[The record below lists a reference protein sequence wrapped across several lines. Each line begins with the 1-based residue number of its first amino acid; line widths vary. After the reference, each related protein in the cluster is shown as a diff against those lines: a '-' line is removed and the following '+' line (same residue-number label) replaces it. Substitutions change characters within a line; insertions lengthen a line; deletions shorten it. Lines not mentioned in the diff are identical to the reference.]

1 MPRRLRR
8 RPLPGWRDPELVH
21 RELAADAPVS
31 AWLDSGIDASS
42 GTSVI
47 AVPRDGAALLVA
59 DDATPP
65 AAVFARLRAE
75 LGDPDLDPDDDG
87 DGDAAA
93 TPLGWIGW
101 FGYEFGARALAL
113 PAAPTGAPAAALF
126 FAERAVVFDHGARTM
141 RLEWLEDA
149 ADPGFVAAQASW
161 SERTA
166 AAIAALPGATLD
178 LDPAPAVPA
187 RVARP
192 RWRHS
197 PAAYRRRIRACQ
209 EAIARGDAYQL
220 CLTNRIDVDGRFDPV
235 ELYRRLRRTS
245 RSHHGGLLRFDG
257 TALVSA
263 SPEQFLLVEPGGL
276 VSTKPMKGTR
286 PRHPDPDRD
295 AALRAELLA
304 SEKERAE
311 NLMIVDL
318 MRNDL
323 SRVAELGSVRVSGL
337 HTVEEYPHVH
347 QLVSTVSARLRPGL
361 GAVDA
366 VAAAFPAGSMTGAPK
381 ESAMRI
387 LHELEAGERGVY
399 SGAFG
404 TLSVDGG
411 ADLAMVIRS
420 IVVTPEGASIGTGGG
435 ITALSVPEEEVEE
448 TRVKARALLDALGAA
463 PDAAIE

>member
-1 MPRRLRR
+1 
-8 RPLPGWRDPELVH
+8 VH
-21 RELAADAPVS
+21 LELAGDAPVS

-47 AVPRDGAALLVA
+47 AVPREGAAILVA
-59 DDATPP
+59 DDGTPP
-65 AAVFARLRAE
+65 AAVFERLRAE
-75 LGDPDLDPDDDG
+75 LGDPV
-87 DGDAAA
+87 DASAGA
-93 TPLGWIGW
+93 TPVGWIGW
-101 FGYEFGARALAL
+101 FGYEFGARALGL
-113 PAAPTGAPAAALF
+113 PAEPTRMPAAAFF
-126 FAERAVVFDHGARTM
+126 FAERAVVFDHAARTM
-141 RLEWLEDA
+141 RLEWLEDE
-149 ADPGFVAAQASW
+149 ADPAFAAAQASW
-161 SERTA
+161 LERTA
-166 AAIAALPGATLD
+166 AAIAALPERAVG
-178 LDPAPAVPA
+178 LDPVPAAPAVA
-187 RVARP
+187 AP

-197 PAAYRRRIRACQ
+197 AEAYRRRIRECQ

-220 CLTNRIDVDGRFDPV
+220 CLTNRIDVDGQFDPV

-257 TALVSA
+257 VALVSA
-263 SPEQFLLVEPGGL
+263 SPEQFLLVEPGGV

-286 PRHPDPDRD
+286 PRHPDPAQD

-337 HTVEEYPHVH
+337 HTVEEYPQVH

-404 TLSVDGG
+404 TLAVDGT

-420 IVVTPEGASIGTGGG
+420 IVVTPGGASIGTGGG
-435 ITALSVPEEEVEE
+435 ITALSVPQDEVEE
-448 TRVKARALLDALGAA
+448 TRVKARALLEALGAA

>member
-1 MPRRLRR
+1 
-8 RPLPGWRDPELVH
+8 VH
-21 RELAADAPVS
+21 LELARDAPVS
-31 AWLDSGIDASS
+31 AWLDSGIDVSS
-42 GTSVI
+42 GTSVV
-47 AVPRDGAALLVA
+47 AVPRDGAAMLVA
-59 DDATPP
+59 DDDTPP
-65 AAVFARLRAE
+65 ADVFARLRAE
-75 LGDPDLDPDDDG
+75 LGDPT
-87 DGDAAA
+87 DAPAGA

-101 FGYEFGARALAL
+101 FGYEFGARALGL
-113 PAAPTGAPAAALF
+113 PAAPTRTPAAAFF
-126 FAERAVVFDHGARTM
+126 FAERAVVFDHATRTM
-141 RLEWLEDA
+141 RLEWLEDE
-149 ADPGFVAAQASW
+149 ADPAFVAAQASW
-161 SERTA
+161 LERTA
-166 AAIAALPGATLD
+166 AAIAALPERAASS
-178 LDPAPAVPA
+178 DPVPA
-187 RVARP
+187 ARDGAVAAP

-197 PAAYRRRIRACQ
+197 AAAYRRRIRAAQ

-323 SRVAELGSVRVSGL
+323 SRIAELGSVRVSGL
-337 HTVEEYPHVH
+337 HTVEEYPQVH

-404 TLSVDGG
+404 TISVDGG

-420 IVVTPEGASIGTGGG
+420 IVVTPTGASIGTGGG
-435 ITALSVPEEEVEE
+435 ITALSVPDEEVEE

-463 PDAAIE
+463 PEAAIE

>member
-21 RELAADAPVS
+21 LELTGDSPVS

-42 GTSVI
+42 GTSVV
-47 AVPRDGAALLVA
+47 AVPRDGAAILVA
-59 DDATPP
+59 DDGTPP
-65 AAVFARLRAE
+65 AAVFERLRGE
-75 LGDPDLDPDDDG
+75 LGDPV
-87 DGDAAA
+87 DASAGA
-93 TPLGWIGW
+93 TPLGWFGW
-101 FGYEFGARALAL
+101 FGYEFGARALGL
-113 PAAPTGAPAAALF
+113 PAAPTRTPAAALF
-126 FAERAVVFDHGARTM
+126 FAERAVVFDHAARTM
-141 RLEWLEDA
+141 RLEWLEDE
-149 ADPGFVAAQASW
+149 ADPAFVAAQASW
-161 SERTA
+161 LERTA
-166 AAIAALPGATLD
+166 AAIAALPVAAVG
-178 LDPAPAVPA
+178 LDPGPAAPAVA
-187 RVARP
+187 EP

-197 PAAYRRRIRACQ
+197 PEAYRRRIRECQ

-220 CLTNRIDVDGRFDPV
+220 CLTNRIDVDGQFDPV

-245 RSHHGGLLRFDG
+245 RSHHGGLLRFG
-257 TALVSA
+257 SVALVSA

-286 PRHPDPDRD
+286 PRHPDPERD

-337 HTVEEYPHVH
+337 HTVEEYPQVH

-366 VAAAFPAGSMTGAPK
+366 LAAAFPAGSMTGAPK
-381 ESAMRI
+381 EGAMRI

-420 IVVTPEGASIGTGGG
+420 IVVTPAGASIGTGGG
-435 ITALSVPEEEVEE
+435 ITALSVADEEVEE
-448 TRVKARALLDALGAA
+448 TRVKARALLEALGAA